1 MSMFRI
7 GQSRLLSTI
16 LMALKKWWTSRKGYC
31 DNMTTIMIIVEF
43 IVIFALS
50 ILLVEFMR
58 LYRKAQDTSSEL
70 QLDNISLTWEN
81 ERLKEQIEWLEN
93 R

>member
-1 MSMFRI
+1 
-7 GQSRLLSTI
+7 
-16 LMALKKWWTSRKGYC
+16 MAML
-31 DNMTTIMIIVEF
+31 IVIVEF

-70 QLDNISLTWEN
+70 QLDNISLIWEN
-81 ERLKEQIEWLEN
+81 ERLKEQIKWLEN

>member
-1 MSMFRI
+1 
-7 GQSRLLSTI
+7 
-16 LMALKKWWTSRKGYC
+16 
-31 DNMTTIMIIVEF
+31 MTTIMIIVEF

-70 QLDNISLTWEN
+70 QLDNISLIWEN
-81 ERLKEQIEWLEN
+81 ERLKEQIKWLEN

>member
-1 MSMFRI
+1 
-7 GQSRLLSTI
+7 
-16 LMALKKWWTSRKGYC
+16 
-31 DNMTTIMIIVEF
+31 MTTIMIIVEF

-81 ERLKEQIEWLEN
+81 ERLKEQIKYLN
-93 R
+93 KK

>member
-1 MSMFRI
+1 
-7 GQSRLLSTI
+7 
-16 LMALKKWWTSRKGYC
+16 MAML
-31 DNMTTIMIIVEF
+31 IVIVEF

-70 QLDNISLTWEN
+70 QLDNISLNWEN
-81 ERLKEQIEWLEN
+81 ERLKEQIKWLEN

>member
-1 MSMFRI
+1 
-7 GQSRLLSTI
+7 
-16 LMALKKWWTSRKGYC
+16 
-31 DNMTTIMIIVEF
+31 MTTIMIIVEF

-70 QLDNISLTWEN
+70 QLDNINLTWEN

>member
-1 MSMFRI
+1 
-7 GQSRLLSTI
+7 
-16 LMALKKWWTSRKGYC
+16 MAML
-31 DNMTTIMIIVEF
+31 MIIVEF

-81 ERLKEQIEWLEN
+81 ERLKEQIKYLN
-93 R
+93 KK

>member
-1 MSMFRI
+1 
-7 GQSRLLSTI
+7 
-16 LMALKKWWTSRKGYC
+16 MAML
-31 DNMTTIMIIVEF
+31 IVIVEF

-70 QLDNISLTWEN
+70 QLDNISLIW
-81 ERLKEQIEWLEN
+81 RMSD
-93 R
+93 

>member
-1 MSMFRI
+1 
-7 GQSRLLSTI
+7 
-16 LMALKKWWTSRKGYC
+16 MAML
-31 DNMTTIMIIVEF
+31 IAIVEF

-50 ILLVEFMR
+50 ILLVEFVR

-70 QLDNISLTWEN
+70 QLDNLSLTWEN
-81 ERLKEQIEWLEN
+81 ERLKEQIKWLEN